1 MQKTRQEVALQA
13 LRMLGV
19 VAADEP
25 ATDDQ
30 MAGALA
36 VLDGIWAEV
45 LADAPAD
52 WDIVTGTPMKSFV
65 PLAQML
71 AADLAAEY
79 GVQPPMTRAR
89 ARLRLLASYR
99 TDDRDCYDP
108 LVNDYGMWL

>member
-1 MQKTRQEVALQA
+1 MQKTREEVALQA

-25 ATDDQ
+25 ATSHQ
-30 MAGALA
+30 MSGALS

-45 LADAPAD
+45 SASAPAD

-108 LVNDYGMWL
+108 LVHDYGMWL